1 MSEIPKKGRY
11 TFKIEQYQ
19 CNLRKMLRFSFLVNT
34 MLSAADYHST
44 ERGFGTVY
52 LNQRGKT
59 WVLSRLA
66 VEMIRI
72 PSRHEVVA
80 VETWV
85 EKVHPMFT
93 NRNFRMTVD
102 STGEVLGWGRS
113 VWAMLDTSTR
123 HAVNLLEVNDGAIR
137 NYVVEPDD
145 PEYLEVPITKP
156 VRVQGE
162 NFTMI
167 RQLDTFFSDVDF
179 NGHIN
184 SMRYVDHILDL
195 FPLAWHRKNN
205 IKRLDIAYVAEG
217 RPEVPI
223 RIYAEGTESS
233 EIYAEGAG
241 SFSRIYAEGTG
252 SSSRIYA
259 EGAGSSRRI
268 YAEGTES
275 SSRICAEEA
284 GSFSQKDSE
293 IIAEKKD
300 CIAIAEEKDY
310 IFKILQSLPENQEE
324 TEACRLR
331 LRTVP
336 LIP

>member
-145 PEYLEVPITKP
+145 PEYLEMPITKP

-162 NFTMI
+162 NFTMV

-223 RIYAEGTESS
+223 K
-233 EIYAEGAG
+233 IYAEGAG

-259 EGAGSSRRI
+259 EGAGS
-268 YAEGTES
+268 
-275 SSRICAEEA
+275 
-284 GSFSQKDSE
+284 FSQKDSE

-300 CIAIAEEKDY
+300 GIAIAEEKDY